1 VNFAKGGE
9 DTLKGSWECRR
20 ICVDRLSVFA
30 RVAHIPLDANK
41 TASKTSSNPAGAKGA
56 VDFNRSSI
64 SRYIQLATL
73 FRRRIETGVWQL
85 GQQIPTVDALAAE
98 FNVARATI
106 RQALSI
112 VESDGL
118 IERHRAKG
126 TFVTFRPQEALW
138 CQVET
143 NWAGLL
149 NAREGA
155 TVEVLS
161 RGYTDEVQGLIHSIG
176 TRAPTYWHLRRRHW
190 REGAPFLVAE
200 VYIDQRLE
208 DRISEEALETKTSM
222 RLIADVAGV
231 EVTGAQQT
239 LTISTADNEISHLL
253 SMPLNAPVAI
263 IHRSAVDANGVLVF
277 VGVAVYRGDV
287 VRLDFKLR

>member
-1 VNFAKGGE
+1 MRTSTAAGVAP
-9 DTLKGSWECRR
+9 
-20 ICVDRLSVFA
+20 VDL
-30 RVAHIPLDANK
+30 
-41 TASKTSSNPAGAKGA
+41 
-56 VDFNRSSI
+56 NRSSV

-73 FRRRIETGVWQL
+73 FRRRIETGIWQL
-85 GQQIPTVDALAAE
+85 GQQIPTVDQLSAE

-112 VESDGL
+112 LESDGF

-155 TVEVLS
+155 TIEVLS
-161 RGYTDEVQGLIHSIG
+161 RQHTQEVVGLIHPIG
-176 TRAPTYWHLRRRHW
+176 TQAPSYWHLRRRHW
-190 REGAPFLVAE
+190 RADTPFLVAE

-208 DRISEEALETKTSM
+208 ERISEDALTTKTSM

-231 EVTGAQQT
+231 EVTDARQT
-239 LTISTADNEISHLL
+239 LTIGTADSEISHLL
-253 SMPLNAPVAI
+253 NIPLNAPVAI
-263 IHRSAVDANGVLVF
+263 IHRSAVDVSGTLVF
-277 VGVAVYRGDV
+277 IGIAVYRGDL
-287 VRLDFKLR
+287 VRLDLKLR

>member
-1 VNFAKGGE
+1 M
-9 DTLKGSWECRR
+9 
-20 ICVDRLSVFA
+20 
-30 RVAHIPLDANK
+30 NK
-41 TASKTSSNPAGAKGA
+41 SAAKTSANSPPATGA
-56 VDFNRSSI
+56 VDLNRSSI

-73 FRRRIETGVWQL
+73 FRRKIETGVWQL

-98 FNVARATI
+98 FSVARATI

-112 VESDGL
+112 LENDGF

-143 NWAGLL
+143 NWNGLL

-155 TVEVLS
+155 TLEVLS
-161 RGYTDEVQGLIHSIG
+161 RSYTDEVHGLIHQIG
-176 TRAPTYWHLRRRHW
+176 ERAPKYWHLRRRHW

-200 VYIDQRLE
+200 VYIDERLE
-208 DRISEEALETKTSM
+208 ERIPEEALETKTSM

-231 EVTGAQQT
+231 EVTDAQQT
-239 LTISTADNEISHLL
+239 MTIGTADSEISELL
-253 SMPLNAPVAI
+253 NIPLNAPVAI
-263 IHRSAVDANGVLVF
+263 VHRSAVDSNGVLVF
-277 VGVAVYRGDV
+277 IGVAVYRGDV

>member
-1 VNFAKGGE
+1 MTETANAPV
-9 DTLKGSWECRR
+9 TTTS
-20 ICVDRLSVFA
+20 VDL
-30 RVAHIPLDANK
+30 
-41 TASKTSSNPAGAKGA
+41 
-56 VDFNRSSI
+56 NRSSI

-98 FNVARATI
+98 FSVARATI

-112 VESDGL
+112 LESDGF

-138 CQVET
+138 CRVET

-155 TVEVLS
+155 TIEVLS
-161 RGYTDEVQGLIHSIG
+161 REYTEEVHGLIHSIG
-176 TRAPTYWHLRRRHW
+176 TRAPAYWHLRRRHW

-200 VYIDQRLE
+200 VYIDRRLE
-208 DRISEEALETKTSM
+208 SRITEEALRTKTSM

-231 EVTGAQQT
+231 EVTDAQQT
-239 LTISTADNEISHLL
+239 LTIGTADSEIAHLL
-253 SMPLNAPVAI
+253 DLPINAPVAVV
-263 IHRSAVDANGVLVF
+263 HRSAVDAHGVLVF
-277 VGVAVYRGDV
+277 FGVAVYRGDV
-287 VRLDFKLR
+287 VRLDLKLR